1 MTGTLLQ
8 AISIEEIAE
17 SMHQQNML
25 VWLDQSLTLAINDC
39 HNDFWDQVMWH
50 VSHGFTWVVGA
61 MMLLYLILK
70 TKPNYK
76 EAVIFLLFVAVMILC
91 TDQLCNLFKHTVQRF
106 RPCWEDSYNY
116 RDWIHIVNGDRG
128 GKYGFFSAH
137 AAIFFGLAF
146 ITSRLFKNK
155 AYSLAIYLTTVI
167 ISYSRIYLGR
177 HYLGDVLVGA
187 LAGTL
192 VAWGV
197 WYFYCK
203 FRDKLMKKHKRN
215 KIKEK

>member
-1 MTGTLLQ
+1 MTSTLLQ
-8 AISIEEIAE
+8 IAHLDGIAE
-17 SMHQQNML
+17 SISQQNFV

-39 HNDFWDQVMWH
+39 HNDTWDQIMWH

-61 MMLLYLILK
+61 LMLLYLILK

-91 TDQLCNLFKHTVQRF
+91 TDQICNIFKHTVQRF
-106 RPCWEDSYNY
+106 RPCWEEAYY
-116 RDWIHIVNGDRG
+116 YKDWIHIVNGDRG
-128 GKYGFFSAH
+128 GKYGFFSSH

-146 ITSRLFKNK
+146 MSSRLFKNK
-155 AYSLAIYLTTVI
+155 AYTTAIYLTAVI

-192 VAWGV
+192 VAWGT
-197 WYFYCK
+197 WYFYER
-203 FRDKLMKKHKRN
+203 FRNKLMRKHKRN
-215 KIKEK
+215 KINE